1 MMVKLF
7 YIVKVHKG
15 PIAIVFNDEM
25 FKIERSIFVG
35 TLKECK
41 NFIEENYGVVMTL
54 GSIKKGLYT
63 EGMLKVQ

>member
-15 PIAIVFNDEM
+15 PITIVFNPEM
-25 FKIERSIFVG
+25 FNVDRSIFQG
-35 TLKECK
+35 TLKECR

-63 EGMLKVQ
+63 EGMLKVC

>member
-15 PIAIVFNDEM
+15 PIAIVFNPEM
-25 FKIERSIFVG
+25 FNVDRSIFQG
-35 TLKECK
+35 TLKECR

-63 EGMLKVQ
+63 EGILKVQ

>member
-25 FKIERSIFVG
+25 FNVDRLIFEG

-41 NFIEENYGVVMTL
+41 AFIEENYGVNMTL

>member
-41 NFIEENYGVVMTL
+41 AFIEENYGVNMTL

>member
-35 TLKECK
+35 TLKECRD
-41 NFIEENYGVVMTL
+41 FIKENYGVVKTL

>member
-25 FKIERSIFVG
+25 FNVDRLIFEG

-41 NFIEENYGVVMTL
+41 AFIEENYGVNMTL
-54 GSIKKGLYT
+54 GRIKKGLYT

>member
-1 MMVKLF
+1 MIKNIF
-7 YIVKVHKG
+7 YIVKIRKG
-15 PIAIVFNDEM
+15 SINIVFNPEM
-25 FKIERSIFVG
+25 FNVDRSIFQG

-54 GSIKKGLYT
+54 GRIKKGLYT

>member
-35 TLKECK
+35 TLKECRD
-41 NFIEENYGVVMTL
+41 FIKENYGVVKTF